1 MREFLATH
9 FPGVPAD
16 DIMQETMA
24 ALVARMPHYVYSPAD
39 MGPFHSYLYG
49 ILRNKSVDF
58 LKRRDREAE
67 AERAY
72 TADAEIE
79 LFADELRIEHVSLDI
94 EIGGKVGC
102 VWLVD
107 LEGHVELDVPV
118 DLEVWADDVR
128 GQVDVNQVGAT
139 SVLHVAHGAP
149 FTATTRG
156 RFGKRVL
163 RFTRDGEPVEAPEA
177 VEAPLA
183 IELAGARCELTVDS
197 LS

>member
-1 MREFLATH
+1 MTIEL
-9 FPGVPAD
+9 PG
-16 DIMQETMA
+16 
-24 ALVARMPHYVYSPAD
+24 
-39 MGPFHSYLYG
+39 
-49 ILRNKSVDF
+49 
-58 LKRRDREAE
+58 
-67 AERAY
+67 AY

-149 FTATTRG
+149 FSATTRG